1 MIEIIVAIGIMM
13 TALIAIYALYRMEA
27 RLWLILLL
35 APWMLFS
42 AGFGFLLY
50 DKIKGYATE
59 ERIDDSKLLYAK
71 VSKPKIYI
79 LVMAEH
85 GPRLHVLPYSK
96 QLEEQLES
104 TGRALKE
111 GRDMRVKPDD
121 GEESTFGIKLYE
133 FDHKRVFPKDNPDKY

>member
-1 MIEIIVAIGIMM
+1 MIETVVAIGIIM

-59 ERIDDSKLLYAK
+59 AKVGESKLLYGK
-71 VSKPKIYI
+71 VVKPRIYL
-79 LVMAEH
+79 LVMAEN
-85 GPRLHVLPYSK
+85 GPRLHVVPYSRN
-96 QLEEQLES
+96 LEEQLEGA
-104 TGRALKE
+104 GRALRE
-111 GRDMRVKPDD
+111 GRDMRVRNDD
-121 GEESTFGIKLYE
+121 GESMSGIELYE
-133 FDHKRVFPKDNPDKY
+133 FDHKRAFPKDQPQ

>member
-1 MIEIIVAIGIMM
+1 MEIAIAIGIIM

-27 RLWLILLL
+27 RVWLILLL

-59 ERIDDSKLLYAK
+59 AEVSDSKLLYAK
-71 VSKPKIYI
+71 VSKPHIYM

-121 GEESTFGIKLYE
+121 SEESTFGIKLYE
-133 FDHKRVFPKDNPDKY
+133 FNHKKVFPKQ

>member
-1 MIEIIVAIGIMM
+1 MIEIAIASGIII
-13 TALIAIYALYRMEA
+13 TALTLIYVLYRIEA

-79 LVMAEH
+79 LV
-85 GPRLHVLPYSK
+85 P
-96 QLEEQLES
+96 
-104 TGRALKE
+104 
-111 GRDMRVKPDD
+111 
-121 GEESTFGIKLYE
+121 
-133 FDHKRVFPKDNPDKY
+133 

>member
-1 MIEIIVAIGIMM
+1 MIETVVAIGIIM

-59 ERIDDSKLLYAK
+59 AKVGESKLLYGK
-71 VSKPKIYI
+71 VVKPRIYL
-79 LVMAEH
+79 LVMAEN
-85 GPRLHVLPYSK
+85 GPRLHVVPYSRN
-96 QLEEQLES
+96 LEEQLE
-104 TGRALKE
+104 GADRALKE

-121 GEESTFGIKLYE
+121 EDSQFGIKIYE
-133 FDHKRVFPKDNPDKY
+133 FDHKRALPKDQSK